1 MKLQRD
7 LNSTNGGLRGGPQMT
22 WTIILFILGVAL
34 GREYANM
41 KFRNRN
47 QIIFYRLSKSAKS
60 EVVKIIN
67 EMDD

>member
-1 MKLQRD
+1 MFIELHD
-7 LNSTNGGLRGGPQMT
+7 WEGLRGGPQMT
-22 WTIILFILGVAL
+22 WTIILFFLGVAL

-67 EMDD
+67 EMDE

>member
-1 MKLQRD
+1 
-7 LNSTNGGLRGGPQMT
+7 MT
-22 WTIILFILGVAL
+22 WAIILFILGIAL

-67 EMDD
+67 EMDDLFRKTRQSRRKKYEKL

>member
-1 MKLQRD
+1 
-7 LNSTNGGLRGGPQMT
+7 MT
-22 WTIILFILGVAL
+22 WTIILFILGIAL

-47 QIIFYRLSKSAKS
+47 QIFFYRLSKSAKS

-67 EMDD
+67 EMDE

>member
-1 MKLQRD
+1 
-7 LNSTNGGLRGGPQMT
+7 MT
-22 WTIILFILGVAL
+22 WTIILFILGIAL

-41 KFRNRN
+41 KFRKRN
-47 QIIFYRLSKSAKS
+47 QIIFYKLSKSAKS

>member
-1 MKLQRD
+1 
-7 LNSTNGGLRGGPQMT
+7 MT
-22 WTIILFILGVAL
+22 WTIILFILGIAL

-60 EVVKIIN
+60 EVVKIIS
-67 EMDD
+67 EMDE